1 MRDIQERA
9 DKANKLKN
17 RMDLKIVIINFDIL
31 LKVKEMVNKYY
42 QLLPLM
48 TQKTWSRKGVKG
60 HEEGKYETL
69 KSLKNMTEN
78 RD

>member
-1 MRDIQERA
+1 MRNLVWVMRDIQERA

-48 TQKTWSRKGVKG
+48 TQKT
-60 HEEGKYETL
+60 
-69 KSLKNMTEN
+69 
-78 RD
+78 